1 MRPCEYAWKFR
12 GNEAIVWPAAWLFE
26 EALVFREVNGL
37 WGLIVLAADIWAIVN
52 ILQSGTT
59 TGKKVL
65 WTVIVLV
72 LPVLG
77 FIIWFF
83 AGPKSRK

>member
-1 MRPCEYAWKFR
+1 M
-12 GNEAIVWPAAWLFE
+12 NMN
-26 EALVFREVNGL
+26 VNSL

-52 ILQSGTT
+52 IFQSSAT
-59 TGKKVL
+59 TGAKVL
-65 WTVIVLV
+65 WTLLVIL

-83 AGPKSRK
+83 AGPKTAR

>member
-1 MRPCEYAWKFR
+1 M
-12 GNEAIVWPAAWLFE
+12 EAT
-26 EALVFREVNGL
+26 VFREVNGL
-37 WGLIVLAADIWAIVN
+37 WGLIVLVADIWAIVN
-52 ILQSGTT
+52 IVQSGTT
-59 TGKKVL
+59 TGKKVVWIL
-65 WTVIVLV
+65 LVIV